1 MKLKICLAGGTGWV
15 GSSLAAS
22 IYEADDLELTSAVS
36 RSYAGKF
43 LGDVL
48 NLPMGNVPVFG
59 SVKEALAASPAD
71 VVIDYTKPDCVKS
84 HVLTSVSMGACVI
97 VGTSGLSVEDY
108 EEIHALAIEKGVGV
122 IAAGNF
128 SITATLLQVCA
139 TLVAQHIPQW
149 EILEYSS
156 AAKPDAPNGTCRE
169 LAFKLEQVAKPRLAV
184 PIDQVLGH
192 KEARGATVSSS
203 QVHSVR
209 LPSFTSSNQ
218 VIFGMDGERL
228 TITQDAGASA
238 EPYVAGTLLAVRH
251 VKNYK
256 GLVRGLDRVMG
267 LA

>member
-22 IYEADDLELTSAVS
+22 IYAADDLELTSAVS
-36 RSYAGKF
+36 RTYAGQD
-43 LGDVL
+43 LGSVL
-48 NLPMGNVPVFG
+48 NLPMENVPIFA
-59 SVKEALAASPAD
+59 SISDALAAQPAD
-71 VVIDYTKPDCVKS
+71 VVIDYTKPNIVKH
-84 HVLTSVSMGACVI
+84 HVMEAIKHGACAI
-97 VGTSGLSVEDY
+97 VGTSGMSVADY
-108 EEIHALAIEKGVGV
+108 EEIHAAAEANGVGV

-139 TLVAQHIPQW
+139 TMVAQHIPQW

-156 AAKPDAPNGTCRE
+156 STKLDAPNGTCRE
-169 LAFKLEQVAKPRLAV
+169 LAYKLEQVRKPKLDV

-192 KEARGATVSSS
+192 KEARGATISSN

-238 EPYVAGTLLAVRH
+238 EPYVAGTLLATRH

-256 GLVRGLDRVMG
+256 GLIRGLDKVMG